1 VLCIDEL
8 HERGRTVL
16 FATDP
21 LLDATVAWR
30 VVKRNDQVS
39 MDGFL
44 DELKEAGF
52 HPEVVVTD
60 GSPLYKE
67 TLAER
72 WKDAAHQLCIFH
84 VLRDA
89 GMEVLRAV
97 RARRDKLPE
106 PKKYRPGR
114 PKKRGRKRK
123 KDDRRAFVTKH
134 QHLVVKKAERWTVED
149 RKAWAR
155 MIEIDPHFAVLREFV
170 ERLHACFAKDIT
182 PRQAR
187 YRRTRLA
194 NDAHFTA
201 DVHLRKVIAML
212 APQKFEKMT
221 AFLSHP
227 RAERTNNH
235 VERNNRAFRLVQK
248 TRYRRRRTHTIEL
261 AIWLHVCRRWRRHPK
276 YGLRKKPQ
284 PRRAAAS
291 PSRRKVA

>member
-1 VLCIDEL
+1 MLCIDEL

-182 PRQAR
+182 PRQA
-187 YRRTRLA
+187 
-194 NDAHFTA
+194 
-201 DVHLRKVIAML
+201 
-212 APQKFEKMT
+212 Q
-221 AFLSHP
+221 
-227 RAERTNNH
+227 
-235 VERNNRAFRLVQK
+235 RNNRAFRLVQK